1 MRRPALRPRTLLLG
15 LVFGAAATLACDE
28 YLTDLDHSQLLPA
41 TLTRFAVAPDSLDLS
56 VDDAAV
62 VTQVSARAGAGID
75 SVRVALT
82 GPLGGEAGCAAGAP
96 VAGTVEEGAWECALE
111 IGPGAPLGMWAIDRV
126 TLHHGAAVV
135 ELTGAELADAGFAST
150 VRVARTRT
158 MPIPALVSLAFTP
171 ERVDVTSGAASLE
184 VLAGLA
190 EPADSLDIDLAGERH
205 QASCTAH
212 REAEESLA
220 YGCAM
225 DVPADAAP
233 DEWRVERVRLFGADT
248 TVVVGPDDL
257 ESLDLPTAV
266 AVVID
271 RTDLM
276 SLTLDPDTVSL
287 PDTVG
292 IRVEVTVRN
301 SARAVDSLGVS
312 LTGPGDGHAAC
323 LAVEPSAAFRDLSA
337 WDCTLAFPDGAAGGT
352 WSAEEVRIH
361 PAGRAPD
368 VFAADTLRALGFA
381 IDIVVLEAPDLTAA
395 TIVGPA
401 DGSTFAAGDTVVFQG
416 TGRDRA
422 GAELTG
428 AALAWASS
436 MDGPLGS
443 GSTVSRAD
451 LSVGSHTV
459 TLTATGPAG
468 EVATAEITLVIEAE
482 DSPPVVPEPT
492 GVLAYSGDGIIRTI
506 HADGSNPVTT
516 SRLGT
521 TPRWSPDGSLIAYES
536 SGNRISVMDP
546 DGSNNRVLTDYRT
559 HAPTWSADM
568 AEIATQAAPD
578 VGASYVIM
586 AIDPVSG
593 DSIRR
598 ITDTPDADQH
608 PHWSP
613 SGDRIVIV
621 RNGRV
626 TVIRASDGAV
636 LQSFS
641 GGLDWNPSWSPDEQR
656 IVFHQRSGVSPARIA
671 ILDLETGGITGL
683 HQEEGVALTAPVWSP
698 DGHWIAFAR
707 RPDGAPNFDIWLR
720 RADGHGDAIRLT
732 NDGLNNTRPDWT
744 AEVTTPVHPPAAAIQ
759 DPADGTT
766 FLEGASIIFQGTGT
780 SGAGGPLTGSDLVW
794 TSSRDGQIGTG
805 QSFARAD
812 LSVGSHTITL
822 RATDP
827 ATGMAAQASV
837 TITVEEDD
845 APPPPDDIRWVAMG
859 GTNQQIAT
867 SADGVTWTARSSPF
881 TMTGRGVAYNGARW
895 VAVGQAEYMIA
906 TSDDGITW
914 TGRASPF
921 TTAGRGAAWFHDQW
935 VAVGQGGA
943 RIATSPDGE
952 TWTARASP
960 IAGIAYGIAA
970 SDTLIVVGGQTGAT
984 LATSTDGV
992 TWTARSNPITGR
1004 VMGVAWNG
1012 ALWVAVGE
1020 TGARIITSPDGVLW
1034 TSRTAP
1040 FTRVNGVAWNGE
1052 LWVAVGQGNATIA
1065 TSVNGLTWTA
1075 QPGSPFTTEA
1085 NGVAWDGTQW
1095 VVVGFGGARLATSTD
1110 GINWTPRDTPFS
1122 GQVWGVA
1129 SSVPLYPP
1137 PGNAVDEPVPTS
1149 ITVSGAG
1156 PVARGETRQL
1166 TATIYDQHRRPMEGV
1181 DFEWRTT
1188 RPCRVTVDQD
1198 GVVTGRSVGASTV
1211 SAWVSASVRAPVS
1224 ISVPAVSGEP
1234 PASLTGVWE
1243 ACDDWDGTH
1252 LLTLDLTH
1260 EAGAES
1266 VTGTVTEVSS
1276 GAVRNITF
1284 GRWLNEVL
1292 ELQWSV
1298 FVQGG
1303 ERTSFIAGGTALDPY
1318 VLSGTYNDRIRL
1330 TTHDVRLIRVDD

>member
-1 MRRPALRPRTLLLG
+1 MRRPALRPRTILLG
-15 LVFGAAATLACDE
+15 LVLGASATLACDE
-28 YLTDLDHSQLLPA
+28 YLTDLDPSQLVPA

-62 VTQVSARAGAGID
+62 VAQVSARAGAGID
-75 SVRVALT
+75 SVRVALA

-111 IGPGAPLGMWAIDRV
+111 IGPGAPLGMWAIARV
-126 TLHHGAAVV
+126 TLHHGASVV
-135 ELTGAELADAGFAST
+135 ELTGEELADAGFAST

-158 MPIPALVSLAFTP
+158 LPIPALVSLTFTP

-205 QASCTAH
+205 QASCTAY
-212 REAEESLA
+212 RGAEESLA

-233 DEWRVERVRLFGADT
+233 DEWRVERVRLFGVDT

-276 SLTLDPDTVSL
+276 SLTLDRDTVQL

-292 IRVEVTVRN
+292 IRVEVAVRN

-312 LTGPGDGHAAC
+312 LTGPGQGNVAC
-323 LAVEPSAAFRDLSA
+323 LAVESSAAFRDLSA
-337 WDCTLAFPDGAAGGT
+337 WDCTLALPDGAAGGT
-352 WSAEEVRIH
+352 WSADEVRVH
-361 PAGRAPD
+361 LTGRAPD

-381 IDIVVLEAPDLTAA
+381 IDVVVLDAADLTDA
-395 TIVGPA
+395 TIVAPA
-401 DGSTFAAGDTVVFQG
+401 DGSAFAAGDTVVFQG

-436 MDGPLGS
+436 RDGELGS
-443 GSTVSRAD
+443 GVTVSRAD

-468 EVATAEITLVIEAE
+468 EVATAEITL
-482 DSPPVVPEPT
+482 
-492 GVLAYSGDGIIRTI
+492 
-506 HADGSNPVTT
+506 
-516 SRLGT
+516 
-521 TPRWSPDGSLIAYES
+521 
-536 SGNRISVMDP
+536 
-546 DGSNNRVLTDYRT
+546 
-559 HAPTWSADM
+559 
-568 AEIATQAAPD
+568 
-578 VGASYVIM
+578 
-586 AIDPVSG
+586 
-593 DSIRR
+593 
-598 ITDTPDADQH
+598 
-608 PHWSP
+608 
-613 SGDRIVIV
+613 
-621 RNGRV
+621 
-626 TVIRASDGAV
+626 
-636 LQSFS
+636 
-641 GGLDWNPSWSPDEQR
+641 
-656 IVFHQRSGVSPARIA
+656 
-671 ILDLETGGITGL
+671 
-683 HQEEGVALTAPVWSP
+683 
-698 DGHWIAFAR
+698 
-707 RPDGAPNFDIWLR
+707 
-720 RADGHGDAIRLT
+720 
-732 NDGLNNTRPDWT
+732 
-744 AEVTTPVHPPAAAIQ
+744 EVTTPVQPPVAAIQ
-759 DPADGTT
+759 SPADGAA

-780 SGAGGPLTGSDLVW
+780 SGTGDPITGTDLVW

-827 ATGMAAQASV
+827 ATGLAAQAGV
-837 TITVEEDD
+837 TIMVEDDD
-845 APPPPDDIRWVAMG
+845 APPPPDDIRWVAVG

-867 SADGVTWTARSSPF
+867 SPDGVTWTARSSPF

-921 TTAGRGAAWFHDQW
+921 TTAGRGATWFHDQW

-952 TWTARASP
+952 TWTARAAP
-960 IAGIAYGIAA
+960 ITGIAYGIAA
-970 SDTLIVVGGQTGAT
+970 SDTLLIVGGQTGAT

-1085 NGVAWDGTQW
+1085 NGVAWDGNQW

-1129 SSVPLYPP
+1129 SSIPLYPP

-1149 ITVSGAG
+1149 VTISGAG

-1166 TATIYDQHRRPMEGV
+1166 TATIYDQHRRPMEDV
-1181 DFEWRTT
+1181 EFEWRTT

-1211 SAWVSASVRAPVS
+1211 SAWVSASVRASVS

-1234 PASLTGVWE
+1234 PESLTGVWE

-1266 VTGTVTEVSS
+1266 VTGTVTEIAS
-1276 GAVRNITF
+1276 GTVRNISF

-1292 ELQWSV
+1292 EVQWSV